1 MVDLWHKCASS
12 RVLAHLD
19 SLSEVTRVLGVLKW
33 VGAHNHHKQCHATG
47 PNISRLPALGKP
59 EAAGILPQEMQA

>member
-1 MVDLWHKCASS
+1 
-12 RVLAHLD
+12 
-19 SLSEVTRVLGVLKW
+19 LGVLKW